1 MSELWQRRA
10 CFQEVHEKT
19 QNVNAVDDSSC
30 ACEQNVHRLFILDI
44 QPVRVVQCR
53 LGKSLLALFKLS
65 VATNR
70 FVWKTRHLGTAS
82 ANQYGGVG
90 RGVITPMA
98 RVELVCETQGK
109 CYSLEFQLSNKKV
122 VGSQPPQLSGSDCV
136 NLGVIEIKGSNSLI
150 GPSVP
155 NSKDMI
161 AST

>member
-1 MSELWQRRA
+1 MSELWQGRA

-19 QNVNAVDDSSC
+19 QNVNVVDDSRS
-30 ACEQNVHRLFILDI
+30 ACEKNVRRLFTLDI

-53 LGKSLLALFKLS
+53 LRKSLLALFKLS

-70 FVWKTRHLGTAS
+70 FVWKTRQLSTAS

-90 RGVITPMA
+90 RGIITPMA

-109 CYSLEFQLSNKKV
+109 CYPLEFQLLNKKV
-122 VGSQPPQLSGSDCV
+122 MGSRPPQLSGSDWV
-136 NLGVIEIKGSNSLI
+136 NLGLIEIKGSNSLI